1 MQIPIALA
9 ELIPGILLIIGV
21 FSRLGSAVAFNSYA
35 RGNISYVKGAQSL
48 TGDGGSRIGS

>member
-21 FSRLGSAVAFNSYA
+21 FILNTISFAQNTSKAETSQDKNSKF
-35 RGNISYVKGAQSL
+35 IV
-48 TGDGGSRIGS
+48 TGIEVGV